1 MRGGFFRNAVLP
13 KGVNIE
19 FNKTMKERFLDRRHF
34 AKQLAA
40 GAGAL
45 AAGAGGA
52 GGAFGQERV
61 NPENRPKPLRRT
73 TGREGE
79 TVFGTNDR
87 MHVRTSGP

>member
-52 GGAFGQERV
+52 FGQERV

-79 TVFGTNDR
+79 TVFGTYDGL
-87 MHVRTSGP
+87 HVGS